1 MSVSEE
7 KPNVFFYYPEEDHV
21 LGQHETSL
29 NGTNTDR
36 KFAISL
42 QIVFAFAI

>member
-1 MSVSEE
+1 M
-7 KPNVFFYYPEEDHV
+7 FFFNYLEEDNV

-36 KFAISL
+36 ISEDL
-42 QIVFAFAI
+42 ARQSRQS